1 MGGICECKGV
11 LYCLFLR
18 HGFRRKWHF
27 IAYINGKLLSIR
39 ILNDLHIMYI
49 KWRKNVKHFTNNLKQ
64 SSQDF
69 ARNEFQERF
78 LHHFFFLK
86 KKKSREMKGRRSIR
100 QNLLWDWDGIFD
112 NIISRYLREQTEWA
126 KNGEGGRGVEIT
138 SWNDGL
144 QTKSKCRLWLAG
156 TTTRPSLW
164 VWGHDT
170 SSVHVVP
177 ASPKK
182 KRRPRKVLVLKCV
195 PR

>member
-1 MGGICECKGV
+1 
-11 LYCLFLR
+11 
-18 HGFRRKWHF
+18 
-27 IAYINGKLLSIR
+27 
-39 ILNDLHIMYI
+39 
-49 KWRKNVKHFTNNLKQ
+49 
-64 SSQDF
+64 
-69 ARNEFQERF
+69 
-78 LHHFFFLK
+78 
-86 KKKSREMKGRRSIR
+86 MKGRRSIR
-100 QNLLWDWDGIFD
+100 QNPLWDWDGIFD

-177 ASPKK
+177 ASPK
-182 KRRPRKVLVLKCV
+182 RKGGQEKSLHWNVCLGSSPKTIGFERNHTGTGDLCSSVFPTQSHFYQAPSCPLVN
-195 PR
+195 